1 MTAVMPMQTVT
12 YSYEFRL
19 AVSPYWIKSKSDIWC
34 GIASAPDC
42 DAGLEQLCR
51 AIAGRIAK
59 SEKVPAENLLRAGHF
74 IIRRLP

>member
-19 AVSPYWIKSKSDIWC
+19 AVPFYWMKSKSDIWC

-59 SEKVPAENLLRAGHF
+59 SEKVPAFLLLKRGHF
-74 IIRRLP
+74 VFRRLP

>member
-42 DAGLEQLCR
+42 DGALEQLCR
-51 AIAGRIAK
+51 DIAKRIAK
-59 SEKVPAENLLRAGHF
+59 REGVAAEQILANGHF
-74 IIRRLP
+74 VFRRLP